1 MKRWKDAAKYCRR
14 EYGVYVDNG
23 EGFFVCPECGARMHG
38 VGSLGKKKV
47 NGQPGAP
54 QYYYKCSNNRRRKG
68 EYRCTNSKGIR
79 QDKIDA
85 MMANVIVR
93 IASDEEFR
101 KDIAARIGNSVDT
114 SEYEE
119 QIRKLTS
126 QIRNK
131 TKTLKRKSMAI
142 DDFDWDMVNADA
154 VYDALNE
161 DYTRLSSEVVSLEK
175 SLQEVEETLEGIK
188 GQQITK
194 DNVCRFILK
203 FGKVYKKLSEID
215 KKKLVRELIESVELY
230 PVEREYGSLIKSI
243 TFKFPLNKDKAKF
256 DEEDINSC
264 TTENHVETVVLL
276 SNKFKEPKMYFDVG
290 VEAKDYYRIKDR
302 NKHK

>member
-1 MKRWKDAAKYCRR
+1 MR
-14 EYGVYVDNG
+14 E
-23 EGFFVCPECGARMHG
+23 R
-38 VGSLGKKKV
+38 K
-47 NGQPGAP
+47 QPVS
-54 QYYYKCSNNRRRKG
+54 QERRKKMRG
-68 EYRCTNSKGIR
+68 
-79 QDKIDA
+79 
-85 MMANVIVR
+85 
-93 IASDEEFR
+93 
-101 KDIAARIGNSVDT
+101 
-114 SEYEE
+114 
-119 QIRKLTS
+119 
-126 QIRNK
+126 
-131 TKTLKRKSMAI
+131 